1 MNNMNNDTIAIIGGG
16 VIGLSIGWQLLRN
29 GQQVEIYDS
38 NKAGKA
44 ASWVSAGML
53 APVSE
58 AGFEEMELL
67 NLNLESIKQ
76 FPKFAEELKED
87 SGIDIDFRTEGTMM
101 IAVDRDQAEQLR
113 RLYEFRKKIEL
124 PVEWLTGSEARER
137 EPELSPAIK
146 SAVWIPNDYQVD
158 NRNLILALIEAVKK
172 RGGTIH
178 EHTPVESVSVTN
190 DSISGITI
198 NGEEKTIKRV
208 VLANGAWARE
218 MKGLPDNV
226 RPPVRPVKGQILTLR
241 MTKEFTL
248 QKVLRSPKV
257 YFAPKKDGRLIVGA
271 TVEEKGFETF
281 PTAGGVKYILE
292 EAWEAVPGIYDLPLE
307 EINVGFR
314 PSSRDNEPIISDT
327 PVKGLYIATGHYRH
341 GILLTP
347 VTAYEMAGIILNDK
361 PSELIKPF
369 SLLRF
374 R

>member
-1 MNNMNNDTIAIIGGG
+1 MNDNAIAIIGGG
-16 VIGLSIGWQLLRN
+16 VIGLSIGWQLLRH
-29 GQQVEIYDS
+29 GKQVEIFES
-38 NKAGKA
+38 KEAGKS

-58 AGFEEMELL
+58 AGFEEMDLL

-76 FPKFAEELKED
+76 FPKFADELKED

-101 IAVDRDQAEQLR
+101 IAVDRDQAEHLR

-178 EHTPVESVSVTN
+178 EHTPVESVSVSDNT
-190 DSISGITI
+190 ITGIFV
-198 NGEEKTIKRV
+198 NGESKTYRKV
-208 VLANGAWARE
+208 VLANGAWARD
-218 MKGLPDNV
+218 MKGLPEDV

-248 QKVLRSPKV
+248 QKVLRSQKV

-271 TVEEKGFETF
+271 TVEEKGFESY
-281 PTAGGVKYILE
+281 PTAGGVKFILE

-327 PVKGLYIATGHYRH
+327 SVGGLYIATGHFRH

-347 VTAYEMAGIILNDK
+347 VTAYEMTNIIINGK
-361 PSELIKPF
+361 SSELIEPF

-374 R
+374 KQ